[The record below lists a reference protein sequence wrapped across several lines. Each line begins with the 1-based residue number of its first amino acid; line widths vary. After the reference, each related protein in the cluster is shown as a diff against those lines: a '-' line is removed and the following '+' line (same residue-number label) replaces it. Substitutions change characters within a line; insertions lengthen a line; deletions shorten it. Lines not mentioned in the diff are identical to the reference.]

1 MFYLIIILA
10 VLGFGY
16 YKLQQYKQKLNTGR
30 ELGLVREFV
39 RAGQESESAL
49 LDYVRGSNFA
59 MSAFV
64 FGWSRSRENVLFA
77 KGNTVIVHNG
87 GLSYVVLDKG
97 TDVHKEIVE
106 KARRAVI

>member
-1 MFYLIIILA
+1 
-10 VLGFGY
+10 
-16 YKLQQYKQKLNTGR
+16 
-30 ELGLVREFV
+30 
-39 RAGQESESAL
+39 
-49 LDYVRGSNFA
+49 